1 MNNLGHNTMQKVT
14 NYQTGETYA
23 LIFGENVTTGIVSL
37 YCVPCQFDEGL
48 TTKLGTILSNA
59 REKTRM
65 FKQDGRKGSYIYTN
79 EMDNAKTINLT
90 YTQDAIYWQNQK
102 VADVDKDLLAN
113 VITAETWMD
122 GNDQIVAIGTNGT
135 KMYVNAQGATA
146 VSTYLPPSNLFK
158 ESGKLRKPQVYNADG
173 SPVTEF
179 NTEVDGSKKLGKTFM
194 VEAMYY
200 YDDNTVWGV
209 RLTYCMNQPGDFT
222 DGQGNKMAFVADV
235 YCDSQCIDKPFVNG
249 LSNPSVVATTGT
261 DSIYRVN
268 ADYMIKGYST
278 YSTGTVAVATT
289 GVVTG
294 AGTTFTAAMVGGIF
308 TCDGNDYV
316 ITTFTSATSITVA
329 TPPASAI
336 VAGTA
341 YTITSLLTTV
351 SAPTFAGASGEIAV
365 VVATGNGKVGIYKNN
380 GTNWSTAPVTST
392 LGVGCQIYG
401 AKVGT
406 SLSVL
411 PTAKSGYIAIATAG
425 VSGSA
430 IASTTKT
437 AVGTTPGTEDYVLNI
452 RYFNLGTLAFEDY
465 TM

>member
-1 MNNLGHNTMQKVT
+1 MGHNTMQKVT
-14 NYQTGETYA
+14 NYQTGETYS

-122 GNDQIVAIGTNGT
+122 GDDQIVAIGTNGT

-235 YCDSQCIDKPFVNG
+235 YSDSQCIDKPFVNG
-249 LSNPSVVATTGT
+249 LSNPNVVATTGA

-268 ADYMIKGYST
+268 ADYIVK
-278 YSTGTVAVATT
+278 
-289 GVVTG
+289 
-294 AGTTFTAAMVGGIF
+294 
-308 TCDGNDYV
+308 
-316 ITTFTSATSITVA
+316 
-329 TPPASAI
+329 AS
-336 VAGTA
+336 
-341 YTITSLLTTV
+341 TIT
-351 SAPTFAGASGEIAV
+351 APTFTGTTGQVAV
-365 VVATGNGKVGIYKNN
+365 IVDTDDGKVSIYKHN
-380 GTNWSTAPVTST
+380 GTDWSTAPVTST

-406 SLSVL
+406 SESVL

-430 IASTTKT
+430 VASTTKT

>member
-1 MNNLGHNTMQKVT
+1 MGHNTMQKVT

-102 VADVDKDLLAN
+102 VADVDKDLLTN

-122 GNDQIVAIGTNGT
+122 GDDQIVAIGTNGT

-249 LSNPSVVATTGT
+249 LSNPNVVATTGA

-268 ADYMIKGYST
+268 ADYIVKAST
-278 YSTGTVAVATT
+278 ITAPTFTGTTGQVAVAVDT
-289 GVVTG
+289 
-294 AGTTFTAAMVGGIF
+294 
-308 TCDGNDYV
+308 DD
-316 ITTFTSATSITVA
+316 
-329 TPPASAI
+329 
-336 VAGTA
+336 
-341 YTITSLLTTV
+341 
-351 SAPTFAGASGEIAV
+351 
-365 VVATGNGKVGIYKNN
+365 GKVSIYKHD
-380 GTNWSTAPVTST
+380 GTDWSTVPVTST

-406 SLSVL
+406 SVSVL

-437 AVGTTPGTEDYVLNI
+437 AVGTNPGTEDYVLNI